1 MEVTGGDDMEDDETF
16 TSPFPN
22 NEISKEERQLKA
34 NTIFQREFDKQLDEL
49 EKQIIRH
56 ECSITLVKKYLNIIR
71 CQLLLRGVGDDKFLF
86 GAGAYHFI
94 NTRKRAEK
102 QNVKNKSIS
111 TGIQPEQIPC
121 IKDDSSCGN
130 NNNRVLETEVKSALT
145 KNNNRI
151 ARELHQKSEC
161 HIRGRRFKKLQRFVV
176 GNVSQWCPERQYQ
189 VSAPYKWM
197 LYIRGPR
204 EDPEISK
211 YVTKVSVFLDPS
223 YYPNNVVHMIE
234 PPFHL
239 VRRGWGEFLVRIVIF
254 FYLSR
259 NKPLT
264 IYHRLQ
270 LDRTQCGYQRG
281 APETIADYWIYTDI
295 PRNSVNLDSV
305 VQLGYKKE
313 NVTIKED
320 RDDGNKL
327 KESSSKE
334 IDHHFIKDSVSN
346 VNLRQTK
353 RMSVTEVLRLV
364 GGIVTEHN
372 YSSLYN
378 PEKIIRSKPSQQVPL
393 VNPFQILIEGKSG
406 VSVLKTSAKRS
417 ASGGPPKK
425 RRMLTKSSSEI
436 EYDKLFRLA
445 AEKGKTL
452 PWHQAVSFLLH
463 RLPLVTDK
471 AASQEYSRFH
481 PYAAKSVDQYHSWS
495 MARQCAAQYYR
506 SKMIKNALFGCD
518 SSEKSWTCKEIVIYA
533 RRHGYVP
540 YPKIKLVQDGCEKK
554 YVKISASDS
563 MCYKLSRKQKSFPRS
578 SAEKDASAVINNK
591 PERGCK
597 VKKNKMSL
605 DKNKGDTTTDTKNI
619 AVTEITKK
627 ETTSV
632 NKDYTPLIRPKSNPA
647 LEFKTNEN
655 KIFKA
660 NAKKINK
667 SKKKRSETQIN
678 KDNLLQNLRRLCMK
692 PTLCEPKRV
701 LEFIYAN
708 DEDDDGWNDDPRDV
722 DILSVYNKAD
732 GGDSLS
738 EDILEVDNDRAQ
750 LCHFVRKSLKW
761 LSLWNGPK
769 PNHYT
774 IPEVLVAIAAEL
786 FMEDIF
792 RRTLDVA
799 WNHYDPK
806 GKTPVTIYLRDA
818 LVALRRRKQ
827 FDIFS
832 NCGLGVDD
840 TRQVDK

>member
-1 MEVTGGDDMEDDETF
+1 MEETGGGDMEDDETF

-71 CQLLLRGVGDDKFLF
+71 CQLLLRGVGDDKFIF

-102 QNVKNKSIS
+102 QNVRSKSIS

-130 NNNRVLETEVKSALT
+130 NNRVLETEIKSALT

-281 APETIADYWIYTDI
+281 
-295 PRNSVNLDSV
+295 
-305 VQLGYKKE
+305 
-313 NVTIKED
+313 
-320 RDDGNKL
+320 
-327 KESSSKE
+327 
-334 IDHHFIKDSVSN
+334 
-346 VNLRQTK
+346 
-353 RMSVTEVLRLV
+353 
-364 GGIVTEHN
+364 
-372 YSSLYN
+372 
-378 PEKIIRSKPSQQVPL
+378 
-393 VNPFQILIEGKSG
+393 GK
-406 VSVLKTSAKRS
+406 
-417 ASGGPPKK
+417 
-425 RRMLTKSSSEI
+425 
-436 EYDKLFRLA
+436 LA

-471 AASQEYSRFH
+471 AASQEYLRFH

-506 SKMIKNALFGCD
+506 SKMIKNVLFGCD

-563 MCYKLSRKQKSFPRS
+563 MCYKLSRKQKTFPRS
-578 SAEKDASAVINNK
+578 SAEKDARAVINNK
-591 PERGCK
+591 PERGSK

-632 NKDYTPLIRPKSNPA
+632 NKNYTPLIRPKNNPA

-660 NAKKINK
+660 DAKKMYK

-722 DILSVYNKAD
+722 DILSVYNIAD

-761 LSLWNGPK
+761 LSLWHGPE

-774 IPEVLVAIAAEL
+774 VPEILIAIAAEL

>member
-1 MEVTGGDDMEDDETF
+1 MEETGGDDMEDDETF

-71 CQLLLRGVGDDKFLF
+71 CQLLLRGVGDDKFIF

-130 NNNRVLETEVKSALT
+130 NNRVMETEVKSALT

-161 HIRGRRFKKLQRFVV
+161 HIRGRRFKKLQR
-176 GNVSQWCPERQYQ
+176 
-189 VSAPYKWM
+189 
-197 LYIRGPR
+197 
-204 EDPEISK
+204 
-211 YVTKVSVFLDPS
+211 
-223 YYPNNVVHMIE
+223 E

-346 VNLRQTK
+346 ANLRQTK
-353 RMSVTEVLRLV
+353 RMSVTELLRLV

-471 AASQEYSRFH
+471 AASQEYLRFH

-506 SKMIKNALFGCD
+506 SKMIKNVLFGCD

-563 MCYKLSRKQKSFPRS
+563 MCYKLSRKQKTFPRS

-632 NKDYTPLIRPKSNPA
+632 NKDYTPLIRPKNNPA

-660 NAKKINK
+660 DAKKMYK

-722 DILSVYNKAD
+722 DILSVYNIAD

-761 LSLWNGPK
+761 LSLWHGPK

-774 IPEVLVAIAAEL
+774 VPEILVAIAAEL

-840 TRQVDK
+840 TRQMDK